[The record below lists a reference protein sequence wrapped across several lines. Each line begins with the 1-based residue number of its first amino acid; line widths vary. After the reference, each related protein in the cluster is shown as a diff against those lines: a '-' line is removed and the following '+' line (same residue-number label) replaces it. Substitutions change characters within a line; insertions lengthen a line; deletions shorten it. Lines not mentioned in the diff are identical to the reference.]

1 VPVLLALGVALVAG
15 VALLALPPL
24 TLFLRYRAGTAR
36 RRARGWVAA
45 LNLAAFALS
54 AALFLGGAAIAGF
67 WEPRALPFAGRGLAA
82 GIALGLIGLW
92 LSRFEATPS
101 ELHYTPN
108 RWLVLAITLVV
119 TGRILYGFWR
129 GWHTWQ
135 AASGQT
141 SWLVA
146 FGVAGSLAAGALV
159 LGYYLSYWAG
169 LWWLFR
175 RHRRR
180 AVPVRR

>member
-1 VPVLLALGVALVAG
+1 MPLLLAFAVALLAG
-15 VALLALPPL
+15 VALLAFLPL

-45 LNLAAFALS
+45 LNLGALALS
-54 AALFLGGAAIAGF
+54 TALFLTGAAIAGF
-67 WEPRALPFAGRGLAA
+67 WEPRALPFALRGLAA
-82 GIALGLIGLW
+82 GAGLGLVGLW
-92 LSRFEATPS
+92 LSRFEATAQ

-129 GWHTWQ
+129 GWQTWQ
-135 AASGQT
+135 AAAGET

-146 FGVAGSLAAGALV
+146 FGVAGSLAAGGLV
-159 LGYYLSYWAG
+159 IGYYLFYWAG

-175 RHRRR
+175 RHRRKSILRR
-180 AVPVRR
+180 A